1 WSGAATCGPPWG
13 WMRKNPPI
21 PRSWRKRSTGK
32 SGRTCPRL
40 PGLGSADSEWI
51 TRSCARWRPVVSR
64 SWSCSWRRS
73 VSRPIRQ
80 RTGST
85 KSASCC
91 RTEDVRPEMTKARPV
106 RGGPVPPALRLRNQL
121 VVAADR
127 VMRRADELVIG
138 DGSLIV
144 APHSGTRQDRATY
157 LDAQCVG
164 LALISGPALEVVPTV
179 SRLTRVLLPDQIH
192 DVRDRGGVQQ
202 LRDLLREG
210 DRHPGDGQLVRPSL
224 ASADGLA
231 PDYPAVQCIRIN
243 SKRSTDAGQHGH

>member
-1 WSGAATCGPPWG
+1 EGGRGPAEEGPPAG
-13 WMRKNPPI
+13 GPAPG
-21 PRSWRKRSTGK
+21 T
-32 SGRTCPRL
+32 SGVRFGERR
-40 PGLGSADSEWI
+40 GRARGSASSVDLGDR
-51 TRSCARWRPVVSR
+51 TRIRGRPT
-64 SWSCSWRRS
+64 CSVGGAES
-73 VSRPIRQ
+73 DM
-80 RTGST
+80 
-85 KSASCC
+85 K
-91 RTEDVRPEMTKARPV
+91 KARPD
-106 RGGPVPPALRLRNQL
+106 RGGLVPPALRLRNQL

-243 SKRSTDAGQHGH
+243 SKRSTDAGQHGQGADLGDLYALSL